1 TDDGGRPPGRLCHGG
16 GGDAPSTHGTAM
28 RPRLHSA
35 RPVLIAPMPHGLSR
49 KIRIAFILQMVMA
62 SLAIV
67 VAFFVVGTLFK
78 YSFIRGS
85 LQEEAQHYWELREPS
100 SAQPPPNAHALRGY
114 LVEPGEPVGSLPA
127 YLRGLEPGFHELKS
141 EGQMAWVERRPAGTL
156 YLVFLR
162 EQANKLAWW
171 FAVLPAMLALFAI
184 YGATWLTYKSSKRL
198 VSPVAWLARQVAR
211 WDPRQPDVAALA

>member
-1 TDDGGRPPGRLCHGG
+1 RSTARCCTPCRAPVTGLRTSPSRSAPEWQRGGRGNATDDGGRPSGRLCHGEDG
-16 GGDAPSTHGTAM
+16 IAPFTHGTAM

-85 LQEEAQHYWELREPS
+85 LQEEALHYWELREASP
-100 SAQPPPNAHALRGY
+100 AQPPPNAHALRGY
-114 LVEPGEPVGSLPA
+114 LVEP
-127 YLRGLEPGFHELKS
+127 
-141 EGQMAWVERRPAGTL
+141 
-156 YLVFLR
+156 
-162 EQANKLAWW
+162 
-171 FAVLPAMLALFAI
+171 
-184 YGATWLTYKSSKRL
+184 
-198 VSPVAWLARQVAR
+198 
-211 WDPRQPDVAALA
+211 